1 MIHRLTGGRWGEI
14 AAPVIEPAAAAVP
27 LLVVLAI
34 PLFIAVPILYHGRTV
49 RLRSSPTC
57 CRIISTRR
65 RSSSAPAWR

>member
-34 PLFIAVPILYHGRTV
+34 PLFIAIPMLYPWPLHPASIKPDVLSYYLNAPSFIVRT
-49 RLRSSPTC
+49 C
-57 CRIISTRR
+57 
-65 RSSSAPAWR
+65 WR